1 MEVKGT
7 AVISTRE
14 FVKANF
20 GEQNLNKWMSGFD
33 PQTKKIYESAIL
45 TNNWYP
51 IEDALR
57 KPTKKI
63 GEMFYGGDIRKGAW
77 DCGMFSADYGLKGI
91 YRLFVKMGSAKFII
105 NKASSIFSTYYKPS
119 VMQSEVTG
127 DNSSVLRIVEFADIC
142 PVVESRIGGW
152 MHKGLEI
159 CGVKDINVEMV
170 KAKTKGDAV
179 TEYAVS
185 WSDK

>member
-7 AVISTRE
+7 AVISNRE

-20 GEQNLNKWMSGFD
+20 GEQNLNKWISSLD
-33 PQTKKIYESAIL
+33 TQAKKIYESAIL

-51 IEDALR
+51 MEDALR

-63 GEMFYGGDIRKGAW
+63 GEMFYNGDVRKGAW
-77 DCGMFSADYGLKGI
+77 DSGMFSADYGLKGI
-91 YRLFVKMGSAKFII
+91 YRLFVKMGSARFII
-105 NKASSIFSTYYKPS
+105 NKAGSIFSTYYKPS
-119 VMQSEVTG
+119 VMRAEETG
-127 DNSSVLRIVEFADIC
+127 ENSSVLRITEFPGIC
-142 PVVESRIGGW
+142 PVVENRIGGW
-152 MHKGLEI
+152 MQKGLEI
-159 CGVKDINVEMV
+159 CGVADINVEIVRAMS
-170 KAKTKGDAV
+170 KGDPI